1 MAVLKCKMCGGDIE
15 AAPNQ
20 TYGTCD
26 HCGSTMTLPK
36 ADDEQITNL
45 YNRANHFRRQN
56 DFDRAVSA
64 YENLLNI
71 DATSAEAHWGLVL
84 SKYGIEYVED
94 PQSNER
100 IPTCHRVQSE
110 SILTDIDYL
119 SALENAEDAYTKN
132 LYESEAK
139 RIADI
144 QKSILTISA
153 QEKPYDVFICYKET
167 TDGGIRTK
175 DSSMAQDVY
184 YQLTNEGY
192 KVFFSRITLE
202 DKLGQEYEPY
212 IFAALNSAKVMVVI
226 GTKQEHFNATWVK
239 NEWSRYLALSKND
252 RSRLLIPCYSDMDAY
267 DLPEELSLLQS
278 QDMTKIG
285 FIQDLIR
292 GIKKVLSASAEKP
305 VIHSPGNVDV
315 PYMTP
320 GVPQLLDRVSLFL
333 EDGDFE
339 SAAEYCDR
347 ILDLEPRNSQTYL
360 YKLLVQLKLR
370 SPEDIILNAK
380 SLNEYPD
387 YQKAV
392 RFANDSYKAILED
405 YNRRVEVRIE
415 NERIEG
421 IYQEGLLKMQT
432 ALSETEYLGVASV
445 FENLGEYKDSGDKA
459 DSCRALANEKRLIR
473 EREKEEARLKVEERQ
488 RLEQEFTDVM
498 NSLRDR
504 IKELETI
511 NMKLNIFQ
519 RGKKAEIEKELIELY
534 ERIRQ
539 TRKQYGKDF

>member
-36 ADDEQITNL
+36 AADEQITNL

-56 DFDRAVSA
+56 DFDKAVSA
-64 YENLLNI
+64 YENILNI
-71 DATSAEAHWGLVL
+71 DASSAEAHWGLVL

-94 PQSNER
+94 PQSDER
-100 IPTCHRVQSE
+100 IPTCHRVQSD
-110 SILTDIDYL
+110 SILTDADYL
-119 SALENAEDAYTKN
+119 SAIEYAEDVYTKN

-144 QKSILTISA
+144 QKRILSISA
-153 QEKPYDVFICYKET
+153 KEEPYDVFICYKET
-167 TDGGIRTK
+167 TDGGSRTK
-175 DSSMAQDVY
+175 DSTMAQDVY

-239 NEWSRYLALSKND
+239 NEWSRYLSLSKND

-267 DLPEELSLLQS
+267 DLPEELSMLQS

-292 GIKKVLSASAEKP
+292 GIKKVLSSSAEKP
-305 VIHSPGNVDV
+305 VSHSQANVDV
-315 PYMTP
+315 PFMTP
-320 GVPQLLDRVSLFL
+320 GVTQLLERVSLFL
-333 EDGDFE
+333 EDGNFE
-339 SAAEYCDR
+339 SADEYCDR
-347 ILDLEPRNSQTYL
+347 ILDLEPRNSQAYF
-360 YKLLVQLKLR
+360 YKLLVWLKMR
-370 SPEDIILNAK
+370 SPEEIILNDK
-380 SLNEYPD
+380 SLDEYLD

-392 RFANDSYKAILED
+392 RFADDSYKAMLED
-405 YNRRVEVRIE
+405 YNQRIQDRLE

-421 IYQEGLLKMQT
+421 IYQDGLLKMQA
-432 ALSETEYLGVASV
+432 ALTETEYLEAASV
-445 FENLGEYKDSGDKA
+445 FDGLKEYKDAGDKA
-459 DSCRALANEKRLIR
+459 DSCRALANEKRLEK
-473 EREKEEARLKVEERQ
+473 ERAKEEARLKVEERQ
-488 RLEQEFTDVM
+488 RLEQEFTNEM
-498 NSLRDR
+498 NSLRER
-504 IKELETI
+504 IKELEKI

-519 RGKKAEIEKELIELY
+519 RGKKAEVERELVELY

>member
-36 ADDEQITNL
+36 AADEQITNL

-64 YENLLNI
+64 YENILNI

-167 TDGGIRTK
+167 TDGGSRTK

-192 KVFFSRITLE
+192 KVFFARITLE

-267 DLPEELSLLQS
+267 DLPEELSMLQS

-347 ILDLEPRNSQTYL
+347 ILDLEPRNSQTYF

-370 SPEDIILNAK
+370 SPEEIILNAK
-380 SLNEYPD
+380 PLNEYPD

-392 RFANDSYKAILED
+392 RFADDSYKAILED
-405 YNRRVEVRIE
+405 YKRRVEVQIE

-488 RLEQEFTDVM
+488 RLEQEFSDVM

>member
-36 ADDEQITNL
+36 AADEQITNL

-64 YENLLNI
+64 YENILNI

-167 TDGGIRTK
+167 TDGGSRTK

-192 KVFFSRITLE
+192 KVFFARITLE

-267 DLPEELSLLQS
+267 DLPEELSMLQS

-320 GVPQLLDRVSLFL
+320 GVSQLLDRVSLFL

-347 ILDLEPRNSQTYL
+347 ILDLEPRNSQTYF

-370 SPEDIILNAK
+370 SPEEIILNAK
-380 SLNEYPD
+380 PLNEYPD

-392 RFANDSYKAILED
+392 RFADDSYKAILED
-405 YNRRVEVRIE
+405 YKRRVEVQIE